1 MVETGILTPLVKM
14 TGKCAA
20 GLAKQWSAEIGMNM
34 YCMLIPYT
42 EAVDES
48 RGRAPP
54 PPVSRR
60 LECAFIG
67 KTIIAATAS
76 SGPGDSVVTGGG
88 YR

>member
-1 MVETGILTPLVKM
+1 MVKTGSLTPLVKM

-20 GLAKQWSAEIGMNM
+20 GLAMQWSAEIAMNM

-54 PPVSRR
+54 PLPRR
-60 LECAFIG
+60 LECAVIG
-67 KTIIAATAS
+67 KPIIAATAS

>member
-1 MVETGILTPLVKM
+1 MVKMSSLTPLVKM

-20 GLAKQWSAEIGMNM
+20 GLAMQWSAAIGMNM

-54 PPVSRR
+54 LSRR

-67 KTIIAATAS
+67 KPIIAATAS